1 MLLDIYFLNGVNC
14 QVVFGKKNDDV
25 RDLKK
30 ALTDDTRMIK
40 TQVSKISLLDKVTGQ
55 GGKEYTYLDYF

>member
-1 MLLDIYFLNGVNC
+1 MLLDIYLLDGVNS

-30 ALTDDTRMIK
+30 TLTDDTRMIK
-40 TQVSKISLLDKVTGQ
+40 TQVSKNFRFWIKSLGI
-55 GGKEYTYLDYF
+55 KEHTYLDYF